1 MKNKDT
7 LNKVLN
13 GDRFITLHDIK
24 TTGATAWAAPC
35 TGSFECVIPEG
46 TILVAKYDQV
56 KGATGFSCAPENYK
70 EFERIFVPASD
81 RYELKYGGYYFSF
94 LNDDIGSKLKL
105 ISHTTPKERKKYE
118 LKMRIQGWFKD
129 IIVLQ
134 ALMILVMY
142 IVLIIVL
149 PFKPFIDMYRK
160 KKLDSRRKAEEHLN
174 KE

>member
-1 MKNKDT
+1 MIDPLSNRI
-7 LNKVLN
+7 LH
-13 GDRFITLHDIK
+13 GDRFITLQDIK

-56 KGATGFSCAPENYK
+56 KGATGFSCVPENYK

-94 LNDDIGSKLKL
+94 LNAEIGSKLKL
-105 ISHTTPKERKKYE
+105 LSHATSKERKKYE
-118 LKMRIQGWFKD
+118 LKMRIQSWFKD

-134 ALMILVMY
+134 ALMILAMY
-142 IVLIIVL
+142 FVLILVL
-149 PFKPFIDMYRK
+149 PFKPFIDLYRK
-160 KKLDSRRKAEEHLN
+160 KRLDARRKAEGQMN
-174 KE
+174 KD